1 MAKDVYVSYLKENM
15 AISNQLSSYLDPE
28 VVFLKHNDIDEDE
41 YFAYDQQFQAI
52 KEAKF
57 LIAILSEK
65 ASTNPMILNE
75 IKYAK
80 ENETQIISFLIE
92 DFEPSGE
99 ITKYLEGTHVFEV
112 YKGGLIKYLQ
122 ELEDLVKK

>member
-1 MAKDVYVSYLKENM
+1 M

-99 ITKYLEGTHVFEV
+99 ITKYLEGAHVFEV
-112 YKGGLIKYLQ
+112 YKGGLTKYLQ
-122 ELEDLVKK
+122 ELEDLIKK